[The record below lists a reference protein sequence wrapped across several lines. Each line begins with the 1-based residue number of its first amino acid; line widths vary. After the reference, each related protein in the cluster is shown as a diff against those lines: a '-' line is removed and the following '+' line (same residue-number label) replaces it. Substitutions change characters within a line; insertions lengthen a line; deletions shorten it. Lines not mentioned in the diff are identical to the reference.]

1 MHSLKRPFLAAA
13 FALSGLV
20 LVGLGLL
27 LRAPESPARAETIE
41 GASMVLLVP
50 DGEAW
55 LPLEIQMLILV
66 QPGADPEDEAAEA
79 LAGMRER
86 FPRALVATPGD
97 VSAQYAEAGWTWPG
111 GTAAWAYNPA
121 GKPAGLQDD
130 AGIIAAAANVWN
142 AAGANWKFT
151 GGAPTTRTP
160 DLCGGGASDGSNTI
174 GWVPSLP
181 GSTLAITCTLFPHGV
196 AVESDMQFDV
206 TRKWTESEVGAQVD
220 FFSVV
225 LHELGH
231 IVGLKHSEVAKA
243 VMYGSYHPGDIRR
256 KLDIDD
262 RAGLYR
268 LYGEAESTP
277 TPTATSTSTP
287 PPSPSPSATPSPTEP
302 PLPQVSGPV
311 FAPGLAA
318 N

>member
-1 MHSLKRPFLAAA
+1 MHSLKRSFLAAA
-13 FALSGLV
+13 LAFSGLV
-20 LVGLGLL
+20 LVGVGLL
-27 LRAPESPARAETIE
+27 VRASDSPARAETID
-41 GASMVLLVP
+41 GASVVLLVP
-50 DGEAW
+50 DGEGW

-66 QPGADPEDEAAEA
+66 EPGANREDEAAEA
-79 LAGMRER
+79 IAGIRER
-86 FPRALVATPGD
+86 FPRALVAATGE
-97 VSAQYAEAGWTWPG
+97 VSAQYADAGWTWPG
-111 GTAAWAYNPA
+111 GTAAWEYNA
-121 GKPAGLQDD
+121 TGKPATLQDD
-130 AGIIAAAANVWN
+130 AGIIAAAAGVWN

-151 GGAPTTRTP
+151 GGTSTTRTP
-160 DLCGGGASDGSNTI
+160 DLCGGGDADGHNTI

-206 TRKWTESEVGAQVD
+206 TRKWTESDIASQVD

-231 IVGLKHSEVAKA
+231 IVGLKHSQVAKA
-243 VMYGSYHPGDIRR
+243 VMYGSYQPGDIRR

-262 RAGLYR
+262 RAGLYK

-277 TPTATSTSTP
+277 TPTATPTSTP